1 MAEGLAVLRAVHDRL
16 RRGRRVAVATVV
28 RTDGSAPR
36 AAGACLALVQAP
48 DGTPGEVLGSVSG
61 GCVESAVHELACEVL
76 ADGRPRQ
83 ARYGTAQDDPFAP
96 GLTCG
101 GTIEVRVALAD
112 EDVLRTVLAAVDEQ
126 RPVAVATALTPGST
140 RRVVVEELRHDGSL
154 GSGRLDAAVVDAVR
168 GRLAAGSSGVLRLGA
183 DGDRR
188 ADDLEVLVEVFAPA
202 PRWIVFGAVDVA
214 AALSRVAAFLGFHVT
229 VCDAR
234 PAFTTAARF
243 PDAHEVVVDWPHRYL
258 QRTTVDAST
267 VLTVLT
273 HDPKFDVPLLQ
284 VALPG
289 PAGVVGAMGSRRTHA
304 DRLERLREAG
314 LTAADLAR
322 LRSPVGLDLGA
333 RTPEET
339 AVSIAAE
346 VVAVR
351 GGGTGRPLRDT
362 RGRIHHEQFDAVVA
376 AAAEVCA

>member
-1 MAEGLAVLRAVHDRL
+1 MAEGVAVLRAALERL
-16 RRGRRVAVATVV
+16 QRGRRVAVATVV

-36 AAGACLALVQAP
+36 ALGACLAVVAEP
-48 DGTPGEVLGSVSG
+48 DGTPGEVVGSVSG
-61 GCVESAVHELACEVL
+61 GCVESAVHDLACEVL
-76 ADGRPRQ
+76 ADGRTRQ

-112 EDVLRTVLAAVDEQ
+112 QDVLQTVLTAADARRPVALVTVLASGPARQVVLDE
-126 RPVAVATALTPGST
+126 LGHS
-140 RRVVVEELRHDGSL
+140 GSL
-154 GSGRLDAAVVDAVR
+154 GSARLDAAVVDAAR
-168 GRLAAGSSGVLRLGA
+168 GRLAAGASGLLRLGA
-183 DGDRR
+183 DGGQRG
-188 ADDLEVLVEVFAPA
+188 DDLEVLVEVFAPA

-214 AALSRVAAFLGFHVT
+214 AALTRLAAFLGFHVT

-234 PAFTTAARF
+234 PAFATAARF

-258 QRTTVDAST
+258 ERTTVGEST

-273 HDPKFDVPLLQ
+273 HDPKFDVPLLE
-284 VALPG
+284 VALRG

-304 DRLERLREAG
+304 ERLDRLRENGVGEDA
-314 LTAADLAR
+314 LAR
-322 LRSPVGLDLGA
+322 LRSPIGLDLGA
-333 RTPEET
+333 RTPQET

-346 VVAVR
+346 VVALR

-362 RGRIHHEQFDAVVA
+362 RGRIHHEPFAAVVA
-376 AAAEVCA
+376 GAAEVCA

>member
-1 MAEGLAVLRAVHDRL
+1 VADGLAVLRAVHTRL
-16 RRGRRVAVATVV
+16 QRGRRVAVATVV

-36 AAGACLALVQAP
+36 AVGACLAVVQEA

-76 ADGRPRQ
+76 TDGRPRQ
-83 ARYGTAQDDPFAP
+83 TLYGTAQDDPFAP

-101 GTIEVRVALAD
+101 GTIEVRVALAAA
-112 EDVLRTVLAAVDEQ
+112 DVVDAVLGAVADR
-126 RPVAVATALTPGST
+126 RPVAVATALTADPH
-140 RRVVVEELRHDGSL
+140 RQLVVDPLGHSGSL
-154 GSGRLDAAVVDAVR
+154 GSGRLDAAAVDAVR
-168 GRLAAGSSGVLRLGA
+168 GRLGAGASGVVRLGA
-183 DGDRR
+183 DGGQR

-214 AALSRVAAFLGFHVT
+214 AALTRVAAFLGFHVT

-234 PAFTTAARF
+234 AAFTTVARF

-258 QRTTVDAST
+258 ARTSVDAQT
-267 VLTVLT
+267 VVTVLT

-284 VALPG
+284 VALRG

-304 DRLERLREAG
+304 DRLERLRAAG
-314 LTAADLAR
+314 LSDAQLDR

-346 VVAVR
+346 VVAAR

-362 RGRIHHEQFDAVVA
+362 RGRIHHEQFATVTAGVG
-376 AAAEVCA
+376 VCP

>member
-1 MAEGLAVLRAVHDRL
+1 MAEGLAVLRATLERL
-16 RRGRRVAVATVV
+16 QRGRRVAVATVV

-36 AAGACLALVQAP
+36 ALGACLAVVAEP
-48 DGTPGEVLGSVSG
+48 DGAPGEVLGSVSG
-61 GCVESAVHELACEVL
+61 GCVESAVHELAGEVL
-76 ADGRPRQ
+76 ADGRTRQ

-112 EDVLRTVLAAVDEQ
+112 EDVLQTVLTAADAR
-126 RPVAVATALTPGST
+126 RPVAVATALTSGT
-140 RRVVVEELRHDGSL
+140 VGQVVLDDVRHSGSL
-154 GSGRLDAAVVDAVR
+154 GSARLDAAVLDAAR
-168 GRLAAGSSGVLRLGA
+168 GRLAAGTSGVVRLGA
-183 DGDRR
+183 DGGQR

-214 AALSRVAAFLGFHVT
+214 AALTRVAAFLGFEVT

-234 PAFTTAARF
+234 PAFATAARF

-273 HDPKFDVPLLQ
+273 HDPKFDVPLLE
-284 VALPG
+284 VALRG
-289 PAGVVGAMGSRRTHA
+289 PAGLVGAMGSRRTHA
-304 DRLERLREAG
+304 DRLERLRENG
-314 LTAADLAR
+314 VGEAALAR

-362 RGRIHHEQFDAVVA
+362 RGRIHHEPFAAVVA
-376 AAAEVCA
+376 GVGVCP